1 MLKVLFY
8 PLEQKMKMRPQKS
21 WPKDL
26 LWVCGGSEDFQ
37 YQMTEFNAMWL
48 ECQKE
53 CYFALKD
60 EVLLTVITGTPKK
73 DSAFVQTTHLSLIS
87 LDLALKRWAAH
98 TFIDTLTFSFCS
110 GFAKMLSSS
119 FNEFHK
125 REFCLLWN
133 YIVPH
138 DSKLCWS
145 GFEFQSGDF

>member
-1 MLKVLFY
+1 
-8 PLEQKMKMRPQKS
+8 MRPQKS

-26 LWVCGGSEDFQ
+26 LWVCGGSEDFL

>member
-1 MLKVLFY
+1 
-8 PLEQKMKMRPQKS
+8 MRPQKS

-26 LWVCGGSEDFQ
+26 LWVCGGSEDFL

-125 REFCLLWN
+125 GEFCLLWN

>member
-1 MLKVLFY
+1 MIYNCMVEVRWYNVRGPILSFRT
-8 PLEQKMKMRPQKS
+8 KMKMRPQKS

-26 LWVCGGSEDFQ
+26 LWVCGGSEDFL

-53 CYFALKD
+53 CYFALK
-60 EVLLTVITGTPKK
+60 EEALLTVITGTPKK

-125 REFCLLWN
+125 REFCLL
-133 YIVPH
+133 
-138 DSKLCWS
+138 
-145 GFEFQSGDF
+145 

>member
-1 MLKVLFY
+1 
-8 PLEQKMKMRPQKS
+8 MRPQKS

-26 LWVCGGSEDFQ
+26 LWVCGGSEDFL

-53 CYFALKD
+53 CYFALKE

-145 GFEFQSGDF
+145 GFEFQSGDFWKVLNKTKMVVV

>member
-1 MLKVLFY
+1 
-8 PLEQKMKMRPQKS
+8 MRPQKS

-26 LWVCGGSEDFQ
+26 LWVCGGSEDFL

-53 CYFALKD
+53 CYFALKE